1 MSDSWH
7 SYPSIFALG
16 HRALAELFL
25 DPVVVQ
31 EKIDGSQFSMG
42 RFGGELRCRSKGAQ
56 LVVDAPEKMFQRAVE
71 VAASLDLHDGWTYRT
86 EYLRVSKHNAL
97 AYDRVPEKH
106 LILFDANP
114 GHEEYLAPV
123 ALAEEGARLRLEVV
137 PLLHWGSVGSM
148 EEITRFLETTS
159 ILGGQKI
166 EGIVVKNYARF
177 GLDKKALMGK
187 YVSEKF
193 KEVHALEW
201 KLGNPKAG
209 DIIAQMIDRYRTPA
223 RWQKALQHLAERGGV
238 EGSPRDIGPLIREV
252 PEDVERECADEIREA
267 LWTWAWPKIRRGLNA
282 GLPEWYKSSLAE
294 QAFPAAVRADNEEED
309 APS

>member
-16 HRALAELFL
+16 HKAVADLFL

-31 EKIDGSQFSMG
+31 EKVDGSQFSLG

-56 LVVDAPEKMFQRAVE
+56 LVVDAPEKMFGPAVE
-71 VAASLDLHDGWTYRT
+71 TARNLALNDGWTYRC
-86 EYLRVSKHNAL
+86 EFLQKPKHNAL

-106 LILFDANP
+106 LILFDVNP
-114 GHEEYLAPV
+114 EHEEYLGPL
-123 ALAEEGARLRLEVV
+123 ALAAEGRRLGLEVV
-137 PLLHWGSVGSM
+137 PLLFEGLVTSM
-148 EEITRFLETTS
+148 QDITRFLEMAS
-159 ILGGQKI
+159 ILGGQKV

-193 KEVHALEW
+193 KEVHAREW
-201 KLGNPKAG
+201 RLGNPKAG
-209 DIIAQMIDRYRTPA
+209 DIIAQMINRYRTPA
-223 RWQKALQHLAERGGV
+223 RWQKALQHLTERGGV

-267 LWTWAWPKIRRGLNA
+267 LWAWAWPKIRRGLNA

-294 QAFPAAVRADNEEED
+294 QAFPAAIRADNEED
-309 APS
+309 AGS